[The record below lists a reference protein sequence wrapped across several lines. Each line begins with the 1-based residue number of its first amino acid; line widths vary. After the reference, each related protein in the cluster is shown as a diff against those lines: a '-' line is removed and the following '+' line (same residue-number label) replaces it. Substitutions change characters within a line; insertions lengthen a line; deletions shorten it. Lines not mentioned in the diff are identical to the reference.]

1 MRRSRSG
8 RSERHAGACPVP
20 PFPPS
25 RSSRRRRAGP
35 LRRSHYW
42 QTESQLAGNV
52 MKVATL
58 TLGGVRGRRGCA
70 VRWTPSS
77 SRAVS
82 CPSAARL
89 RLCRAT
95 ASVPCRVCVARR
107 SRPWHNERRL
117 RDACRE
123 RAPRVSEPR
132 AGLSFRSLPR
142 CAGTKREQ
150 LAPASDGKRH
160 ARRESAP
167 SRSRP
172 RHRRSAPSSRPV
184 RRPVGRGSRPF
195 TRIRPSNRRAL
206 HECAKSLGCFPT
218 LLSHPPSS
226 RASRLQ
232 PESRRIERCTAS
244 RNAFSRGSSNMWNSM
259 LFIT

>member
-150 LAPASDGKRH
+150 LAPASDGGCCTKGGLS
-160 ARRESAP
+160 ARVKTMSEW
-167 SRSRP
+167 
-172 RHRRSAPSSRPV
+172 RRTSSRV
-184 RRPVGRGSRPF
+184 IG
-195 TRIRPSNRRAL
+195 IRSGCCRRA
-206 HECAKSLGCFPT
+206 CGSGC
-218 LLSHPPSS
+218 
-226 RASRLQ
+226 
-232 PESRRIERCTAS
+232 RRGI
-244 RNAFSRGSSNMWNSM
+244 SRGS
-259 LFIT
+259 